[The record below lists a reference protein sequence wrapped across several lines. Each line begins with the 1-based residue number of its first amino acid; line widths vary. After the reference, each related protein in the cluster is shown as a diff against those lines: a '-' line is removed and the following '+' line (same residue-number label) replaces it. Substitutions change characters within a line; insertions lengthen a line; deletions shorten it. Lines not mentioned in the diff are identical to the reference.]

1 MPVEDLV
8 AQWSPAGA
16 HLVPA
21 PWTMPRP
28 PGWTRFVCFS
38 DLVSWCSSVV
48 PFSWNRTNMVV
59 GFERMNVRGTLD
71 SLQAIWLVWHAGFIY
86 IYIYI
91 FATHEE
97 ASLERSSS

>member
-1 MPVEDLV
+1 MPVEDLA

-38 DLVSWCSSVV
+38 DL
-48 PFSWNRTNMVV
+48 NMVFFCCTIV
-59 GFERMNVRGTLD
+59 VKQDKYGGRV
-71 SLQAIWLVWHAGFIY
+71 
-86 IYIYI
+86 
-91 FATHEE
+91 
-97 ASLERSSS
+97 

>member
-48 PFSWNRTNMVV
+48 PLWCNRTNMVV

-71 SLQAIWLVWHAGFIY
+71 SLQAISCCGGMLHAGFICN
-86 IYIYI
+86 
-91 FATHEE
+91 T
-97 ASLERSSS
+97 